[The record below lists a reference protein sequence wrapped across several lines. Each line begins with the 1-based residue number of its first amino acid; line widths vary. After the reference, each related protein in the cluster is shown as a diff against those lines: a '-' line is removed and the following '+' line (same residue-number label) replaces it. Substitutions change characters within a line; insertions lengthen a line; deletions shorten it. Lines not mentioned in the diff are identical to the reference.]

1 MAENDIKDITDKFVS
16 LTLKSPEKSVLFGK
30 ILRNEESE
38 HLVSGKENMPPSAES
53 LNYDGLTTSDVTENY
68 IAGPNEEE
76 LSKFKNENYHLKLAL
91 NEKESELLQ
100 LKNTMRRGAYIEH
113 IHKVL
118 PLDAA
123 HTMYVDNDRI
133 NQQNTEQSMA
143 GSPAK
148 LSISD
153 AEIMTH
159 FSGSPYKGKRA
170 ISLMTESSLATTNFS
185 KVKKDHKFF
194 TTNVLPYI
202 QKSISVL
209 HSSCVFKDEAMEL
222 QSKFN
227 EFATLNLDKDYKVK
241 VMAEIFDDL
250 LYLHRQTSSLLNREL
265 RFKELSQRLEY
276 LFTIFL
282 DPREYSLTP
291 QDHVDHLRGEILDTL
306 IKLFDYQDAQITTD
320 QCKDKRESAKGCL
333 EALAHHTSNV
343 ERSNKRSETAYKLK
357 NLEEGI
363 QVCAKAMS
371 QTYSSKN
378 MENTG
383 TGSRPSTKSSTGILS
398 TLSHFSNTEK
408 GRLKESKE
416 SLEFIPIGYDEY
428 MLNSKTPQR
437 RASMSKQKY
446 DLTPRAAAAAK
457 LDENDPLQIF
467 FKEQAS
473 YYDISVIKARK

>member
-1 MAENDIKDITDKFVS
+1 MAEIDIKDITDKFVS
-16 LTLKSPEKSVLFGK
+16 LTLKSPEKSVLIGK
-30 ILRNEESE
+30 KLGNKDSDD
-38 HLVSGKENMPPSAES
+38 LASGKENMPPSAES
-53 LNYDGLTTSDVTENY
+53 LNYDALTTSDVTENY
-68 IAGPNEEE
+68 NAGANEEE
-76 LSKFKNENYHLKLAL
+76 LCKFKNENYHLKLAL
-91 NEKESELLQ
+91 NEKEGELLQ

-113 IHKVL
+113 MHKVL
-118 PLDAA
+118 PLDAG
-123 HTMYVDNDRI
+123 HTMYVDIDGVNP
-133 NQQNTEQSMA
+133 EQSMA
-143 GSPAK
+143 GSPTK

-185 KVKKDHKFF
+185 KVKKNHKFF

-202 QKSISVL
+202 QKSISIL

-227 EFATLNLDKDYKVK
+227 EFASLNLDKDYKIK

-291 QDHVDHLRGEILDTL
+291 QDHIDHLRGEILDTL
-306 IKLFDYQDAQITTD
+306 IKLFDYKDAQITTD
-320 QCKDKRESAKGCL
+320 QFNNKRESAKGCL

-343 ERSNKRSETAYKLK
+343 ERSNKRSETAHKLK

-371 QTYSSKN
+371 QMYSSKTK
-378 MENTG
+378 ENTEAC
-383 TGSRPSTKSSTGILS
+383 SRPSTKSSTGILS

-416 SLEFIPIGYDEY
+416 SLEFIPIGYDEH

-437 RASMSKQKY
+437 RASMNKQKY

-467 FKEQAS
+467 FQEQAS
-473 YYDISVIKARK
+473 YYDVSVVKNRK